1 MELYY
6 DFFRVLSLVIVWAI
20 PAILIVAVVAF
31 VIGASALTLG
41 GVVLRLRDIISVRL
55 LSKVKIRL
63 MWQT

>member
-1 MELYY
+1 MEFYY
-6 DFFRVLSLVIVWAI
+6 DAFRVLSLVIVWAI